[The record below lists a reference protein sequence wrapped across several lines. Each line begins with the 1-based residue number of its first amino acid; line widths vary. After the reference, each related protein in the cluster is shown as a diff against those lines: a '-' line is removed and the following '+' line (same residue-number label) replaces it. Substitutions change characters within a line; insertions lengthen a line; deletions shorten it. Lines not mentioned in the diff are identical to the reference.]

1 MVKNMIKVL
10 DKIFLVLE
18 TVVSESPNPVTPL
31 WIASKLG
38 MNRPTCSR
46 ILKELTDAGYLMHVS
61 RQTGYTAG
69 PRSCTFSK
77 IVKYKP
83 AFLDKAIP
91 HAVNC
96 ARTLAQS
103 VLICER
109 RGAERYVLHHS
120 NFSPLNLRINQL
132 SYRDLFD
139 TATGLVLLS
148 AASRQEQEKIFN
160 EYRAAGD
167 SMFPE
172 FTNFAAVAS
181 ELERCRNERFY
192 ARDKKRTLQWIAAVP
207 IAKNGETVA
216 ALGVSALAADVTMTD
231 QTRMLDEIRKTAV
244 LISNE
249 LSTIETTG

>member
-1 MVKNMIKVL
+1 MIKVL
-10 DKIFLVLE
+10 DKIFQVLE

-31 WIASKLG
+31 WIATKLG

-69 PRSCTFSK
+69 PRAYTFAM
-77 IVKYKP
+77 IAKYKP
-83 AFLDKAIP
+83 SFLDKAIP
-91 HAVNC
+91 YVKNC

-120 NFSPLNLRINQL
+120 NFSPLNIRINQL
-132 SYRDLFD
+132 SYYDLFD
-139 TATGLVLLS
+139 TATGLVLPS
-148 AASRQEQEKIFN
+148 AAPKQEQEKIFN
-160 EYRAAGD
+160 EYRKAGRF
-167 SMFPE
+167 MFPE
-172 FTNFAAVAS
+172 FTSFDAAAA
-181 ELERCRNERFY
+181 ELERCRRERICV
-192 ARDKKRTLQWIAAVP
+192 RDKYRTLQWIAAVP
-207 IAKNGETVA
+207 VTRNGVTIA
-216 ALGVSALAADVTMTD
+216 ALGVSALAADATMPD
-231 QTRMLDEIRKTAV
+231 RARMVDEIKKTAV